1 MIKSRKLPESVII
14 FGCGYLGTA
23 LAKHLLNQG
32 VRVAALTRNAEK
44 ATHLREMVA
53 ELRTGYDHVA
63 IEVIESD
70 IDSND

>member
-32 VRVAALTRNAEK
+32 VKVGALTRNAEK
-44 ATHLREMVA
+44 AADLRKMGARTENQ
-53 ELRTGYDHVA
+53 LRPG
-63 IEVIESD
+63 
-70 IDSND
+70 SNRGD